1 MQTDT
6 EMNRGDAILPRPSDC
21 GGKVKGHIEDTS
33 VKALVKL
40 NARLMED
47 LVRMKSFF
55 LKI

>member
-1 MQTDT
+1 M
-6 EMNRGDAILPRPSDC
+6 
-21 GGKVKGHIEDTS
+21 KGHIEDTS

-40 NARLMED
+40 NARLMEG